1 MFGWHHDSMDM
12 SLSKL
17 WELMMDR
24 EAWCAAVHGVTKSWT
39 QLSDWTELKLT
50 FSYNSFPLFDSLP
63 IFKIMWVPNSEIRS
77 PWKIRNSKKSCPV
90 DSPGEALKSV
100 ISFLVSLGCLAGD
113 AVNSVWKRRR
123 RKKKGKRKENK
134 NVSFF
139 RSPVMFCFCSLEDFT
154 AGENTLPLAWRC
166 RMH

>member
-1 MFGWHHDSMDM
+1 M
-12 SLSKL
+12 
-17 WELMMDR
+17 
-24 EAWCAAVHGVTKSWT
+24 
-39 QLSDWTELKLT
+39 
-50 FSYNSFPLFDSLP
+50 
-63 IFKIMWVPNSEIRS
+63 
-77 PWKIRNSKKSCPV
+77 

-139 RSPVMFCFCSLEDFT
+139 RSPVMFCFHLF
-154 AGENTLPLAWRC
+154 LLRLARGLTKTVIETSVQALMEVVNKIMG
-166 RMH
+166 RPFKD